1 MKREYTKSVAHTVK
15 TSGVMIIWNICR
27 LELKKLKHTAP
38 QELQK
43 QNTSNIL
50 AHKDI
55 FFKCKFSDLCR
66 QSANYDAKVA
76 LFERILSNVSN
87 ARE

>member
-55 FFKCKFSDLCR
+55 F
-66 QSANYDAKVA
+66 
-76 LFERILSNVSN
+76 SNVSSLTSVVK
-87 ARE
+87 APIMT